1 MRCNASHVSLRSKS
15 AAFRLWAGPL
25 TGALGIVMVSIM
37 LLCGGLGCGRKGS
50 LKPLKKD
57 TPAYHFMQTGPVP
70 PDASMVP
77 E

>member
-1 MRCNASHVSLRSKS
+1 MRCNASHVSLRSR
-15 AAFRLWAGPL
+15 AVVFRRWRGPF
-25 TGALGIVMVSIM
+25 TGAFGIVLVSIM
-37 LLCGGLGCGRKGS
+37 LLCGGLGCGHKGS

-70 PDASMVP
+70 PAPSMMP

>member
-1 MRCNASHVSLRSKS
+1 
-15 AAFRLWAGPL
+15 
-25 TGALGIVMVSIM
+25 LGIVMVSIM